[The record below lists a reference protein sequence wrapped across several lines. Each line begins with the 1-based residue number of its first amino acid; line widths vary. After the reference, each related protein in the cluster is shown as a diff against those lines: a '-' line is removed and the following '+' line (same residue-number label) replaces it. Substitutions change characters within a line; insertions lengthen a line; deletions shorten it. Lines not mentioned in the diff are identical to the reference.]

1 MINYDSIVLELGC
14 GISGIV
20 GLLMSPKIQS
30 FIATDQEYVFK
41 KLKLNLGENAMT
53 TTKPKTGRKAG
64 PKKIDDP
71 IDTVSNIKVVALDWE
86 LSSISSLPSLIRS
99 GSMKAREDISAIV
112 ACDCIF
118 NEALVDSFIQTCAGI
133 CHLSNEKLPYQP
145 TLCIIAQQLRSH
157 TIFDA
162 WMMAFLKIFRVWRV
176 PDELLSRDLIGGSG
190 FVIHIGILR
199 DLTP

>member
-1 MINYDSIVLELGC
+1 
-14 GISGIV
+14 
-20 GLLMSPKIQS
+20 
-30 FIATDQEYVFK
+30 
-41 KLKLNLGENAMT
+41 
-53 TTKPKTGRKAG
+53 
-64 PKKIDDP
+64 
-71 IDTVSNIKVVALDWE
+71 
-86 LSSISSLPSLIRS
+86 
-99 GSMKAREDISAIV
+99 MKAREDISAIV

-118 NEALVDSFIQTCAGI
+118 NEALVDSFIQTCADI